1 MMRKRSWNLS
11 EVLTEDRGCSRHER
25 RGGALMR
32 RAGGAMW
39 RFEVVSGRGRWRS
52 PCRWTVDRA
61 PVRPNG
67 NNLGKLALR
76 RKVTGDAPAIGGME
90 TEVSRALAWIEH
102 DCSSLEF
109 VSYKIERSDEVRI
122 AGDNGKS
129 IGGICI
135 GIVEKRC
142 GEIDVRPLL
151 FHLYH
156 VDKSICGCRAVLAS
170 CVNGR
175 NPRLVLVV
183 VSFDDIYAAMRND
196 GLKIDVLAFNRSGVV
211 RICLGSGYKVLY
223 CCEFVAYVKIGMGKH
238 GVDERGD
245 VKPLAVWPPA
255 QQPVI
260 EIATVYICYR
270 FHLPS
275 IKKIGSQT
283 LRSKTLF
290 RVGRALRLDVN
301 PLKGSA
307 LIVPNRAVRNK
318 RANLKNCRRWFVL
331 RHP

>member
-1 MMRKRSWNLS
+1 MGCEWNRNDDAQGGRTIGWL
-11 EVLTEDRGCSRHER
+11 LRGC
-25 RGGALMR
+25 
-32 RAGGAMW
+32 
-39 RFEVVSGRGRWRS
+39 GRG
-52 PCRWTVDRA
+52 PCCWAVDRA
-61 PVRPNG
+61 TVRPDG
-67 NNLGKLALR
+67 DYVGQLAFR

-122 AGDNGKS
+122 AGDNSKC

-142 GEIDVRPLL
+142 GEIDIRPLL

-156 VDKSICGCRAVLAS
+156 VDKSVCGCRTVLAS

-183 VSFDDIYAAMRND
+183 VSFDDVYAAMRND

-223 CCEFVAYVKIGMGKH
+223 CCEFVTCVKLGMGKH
-238 GVDERGD
+238 GVDERDD

-290 RVGRALRLDVN
+290 RVGKALRLDVN

>member
-1 MMRKRSWNLS
+1 MTCRAGKAIRRRWSSLQ
-11 EVLTEDRGCSRHER
+11 RGCGRTPR
-25 RGGALMR
+25 RWA
-32 RAGGAMW
+32 
-39 RFEVVSGRGRWRS
+39 
-52 PCRWTVDRA
+52 VDRA
-61 PVRPNG
+61 PVRSDG
-67 NNLGKLALR
+67 DYVGQLALC

-90 TEVSRALAWIEH
+90 TEVSRALARIEH
-102 DCSSLEF
+102 DCSPLEF
-109 VSYKIERSDEVRI
+109 VSHKIERSDEVRI
-122 AGDNGKS
+122 AGDNGKC

-156 VDKSICGCRAVLAS
+156 MHKAVCGCGTMLAS
-170 CVNGR
+170 GIYGR
-175 NPRLVLVV
+175 NPGLVLVV

-223 CCEFVAYVKIGMGKH
+223 RCEFVTCVKIGMDKH

-245 VKPLAVWPPA
+245 VKPLTVWPPA

-260 EIATVYICYR
+260 EIAAVYICYR

-275 IKKIGSQT
+275 IKK
-283 LRSKTLF
+283 
-290 RVGRALRLDVN
+290 
-301 PLKGSA
+301 
-307 LIVPNRAVRNK
+307 
-318 RANLKNCRRWFVL
+318 
-331 RHP
+331 